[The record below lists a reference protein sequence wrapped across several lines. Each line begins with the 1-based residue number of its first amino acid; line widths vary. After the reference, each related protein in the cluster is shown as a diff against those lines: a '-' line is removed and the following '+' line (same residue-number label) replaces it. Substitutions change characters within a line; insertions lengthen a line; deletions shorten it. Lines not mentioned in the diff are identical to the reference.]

1 MSYITGLFTLE
12 LFSTLVYVCFGL
24 SNNSIDTQIECPS
37 PSCTCSGISVT
48 CSDNQLSCIPRFPGK
63 KRQVFMLNTNL
74 GNISDEGLS
83 NLTFN
88 YIFQLELN
96 NCSIK
101 SLSQYAFMNVTSIK
115 TLAISQNPSL
125 TMEDLHRSFK
135 YLNTSLLRKIVLTYN
150 SWNTLPNGMFHSLSL
165 IEHIELS
172 GNKLRILN
180 CTEFVSLH
188 ALNSLNVRLIIY
200 QMSL

>member
-12 LFSTLVYVCFGL
+12 LFSTLLYVCVGL

-48 CSDNQLSCIPRFPGK
+48 CSDNQLSCIPRFSGK

-150 SWNTLPNGMFHSLSL
+150 SWNTFA
-165 IEHIELS
+165 EWD
-172 GNKLRILN
+172 
-180 CTEFVSLH
+180 VSFIK
-188 ALNSLNVRLIIY
+188 SY
-200 QMSL
+200 

>member
-1 MSYITGLFTLE
+1 
-12 LFSTLVYVCFGL
+12 
-24 SNNSIDTQIECPS
+24 
-37 PSCTCSGISVT
+37 
-48 CSDNQLSCIPRFPGK
+48 
-63 KRQVFMLNTNL
+63 MLNTNI

-83 NLTFN
+83 NLTFK